1 MRFKDQRQVDRGGRR
16 LMTPRGLWR
25 AVQARARGQHG
36 FTLVE
41 LLVTIL
47 IVAILSVGILMTL
60 SSLTRAFD
68 SQVVRIQNQ
77 DDARIAV
84 NQMARYLRMATSSA
98 DNLTSQSD
106 AIASALPQKLEFYCD
121 LNSDSVAD
129 KVTYYLSG
137 TTLRMQT
144 VSPVLVAGSNPHYD
158 YPAYDADGI
167 VIQDAV
173 RNGTEAVFT
182 YYRYS
187 GGAVEA
193 FTPVTAADR
202 AEIVTVSMQLTVN
215 ERPDLARG
223 NVVLSGDVQLRQRY
237 EGGLK

>member
-1 MRFKDQRQVDRGGRR
+1 MRFNDQRQVDRGGRR
-16 LMTPRGLWR
+16 LMTPRGFWR
-25 AVQARARGQHG
+25 AVQTRARGQHG

-41 LLVTIL
+41 LLVTMVIAAML
-47 IVAILSVGILMTL
+47 GVGILMIF

-98 DNLTSQSD
+98 DNMTSQSD
-106 AIASALPQKLEFYCD
+106 AIASALPQKIEFYCD

-129 KVTYYLSG
+129 KVTYYLSE

-144 VSPVLVAGSNPHYD
+144 VSPVLVGGSNPHYD

-173 RNGTEAVFT
+173 RNGTQAVFT
-182 YYRYS
+182 YYRYN
-187 GGAVEA
+187 GGTVVA

-202 AEIVTVSMQLTVN
+202 AEIVTVSMELIVN

-223 NVVLSGDVQLRQRY
+223 NVVLSSDVQLRQRY
-237 EGGLK
+237 EGGLE